1 MAEYRIRTAERMDV
15 DRILEITGKYTFEP
29 TGGYSSRGTLK
40 PLERTDVEPV
50 VDRRRFWV
58 AYLTDGNDVVGC
70 ASLVQ
75 RDSTAELRS
84 LVVEEP
90 YRGNGIGS
98 QLVNCVIREAYN
110 ISNEIQNRI
119 ELWARNPEIFV
130 RAGFVPI
137 IEGKRVHAG
146 ERPEKYAVDEK
157 ILADCS
163 NCILRGD
170 MCPETLLVYQMPRE
184 LHRIYL

>member
-1 MAEYRIRTAERMDV
+1 MAEYRIRTAERRDV

-98 QLVNCVIREAYN
+98 QLVNCVIRESYN

>member
-1 MAEYRIRTAERMDV
+1 
-15 DRILEITGKYTFEP
+15 
-29 TGGYSSRGTLK
+29 
-40 PLERTDVEPV
+40 
-50 VDRRRFWV
+50 
-58 AYLTDGNDVVGC
+58 
-70 ASLVQ
+70 
-75 RDSTAELRS
+75 
-84 LVVEEP
+84 
-90 YRGNGIGS
+90 
-98 QLVNCVIREAYN
+98 NCVIREAYN

>member
-1 MAEYRIRTAERMDV
+1 MVEYRIRTAERRDIN
-15 DRILEITGKYTFEP
+15 RILEMTGKYKFEP
-29 TGGYSSRGTLK
+29 IGGYSTRGTLK

-50 VDRRRFWV
+50 VDRQNFWV
-58 AYLTDGNDVVGC
+58 AYLRNGHIIGC

-90 YRGNGIGS
+90 YRGIGIGS
-98 QLVNCVIREAYN
+98 QLVNCVIREAYG

-119 ELWARNPEIFV
+119 ELWARDPEIFV

-137 IEGKRVHAG
+137 IEGKSVHAG
-146 ERPEKYAVDEK
+146 ERPVEYNIDEK

-170 MCPETLLVYQMPRE
+170 MCPETLLVYQIPRE
-184 LHRIYL
+184 LHPIYL